1 MKTIK
6 RIAAAIAPVLVL
18 AAALAGRYGLPG

>member
-6 RIAAAIAPVLVL
+6 RLALVATPAALL
-18 AAALAGRYGLPG
+18 LMALAGRYGLPG